1 MGGFLQLSDR
11 LEVAPGV
18 RVLKRA
24 DYARLLEA
32 QQLLAQAKA
41 EAERIVADA
50 GAAYEKEKQRG
61 YEDGL
66 LEGKAEMAER
76 MLEGLSRGVEY
87 LQEMESSVV
96 DVVMKALVAVLG
108 EMEDQ
113 ELVCRIVRKALQ
125 QVRDQKRIVLRV
137 SVEDAETVR
146 ARLDEMVRSY
156 PGIGIVDLTPDPRL
170 TAKQCILE
178 TEMGVV
184 DASLNKQL
192 EIIEKS
198 FRHHL
203 SGARE

>member
-1 MGGFLQLSDR
+1 MGGFLQLNDR

-18 RVLKRA
+18 KVVKA
-24 DYARLLEA
+24 VDYARFVEA
-32 QQLLAQAKA
+32 QQLLA
-41 EAERIVADA
+41 EARAAADRIVADA
-50 GAAYEKEKQRG
+50 GAAFDEEKRRG
-61 YEDGL
+61 HEEGL

-76 MLEGLSRGVEY
+76 MLDGVTRGVEY
-87 LQEMESSVV
+87 LQGMESAVV
-96 DVVMKALVAVLG
+96 DVVMKSLVAVMDGL
-108 EMEDQ
+108 DDK
-113 ELVCRIVRKALQ
+113 ELICRIVRKSLQ

-137 SVEDAETVR
+137 CVDDAEAVR

-156 PGIGIVDLTPDPRL
+156 PGIGIVDITPDPRL
-170 TAKQCILE
+170 TPKQCILE

-184 DASLNKQL
+184 DASLSKQL